1 MDEEIKELKEMVEE
15 TLELSKENN
24 AMLGR
29 LRRSQKNAQML
40 RGLYWVFAI
49 ALAFG
54 AYQYLSPYLKKIID
68 VYNTASSGITSITT
82 FGNNLK
88 TPSQN
93 SPQQ

>member
-1 MDEEIKELKEMVEE
+1 MDEEVKELREMVEE

-24 AMLGR
+24 VMLSR

-54 AYQYLSPYLKKIID
+54 AYQYLSPYLKKVID
-68 VYNTASSGITSITT
+68 MYNTASSGITSIKS
-82 FGNNLK
+82 FGDNFK
-88 TPSQN
+88 APTQN
-93 SPQQ
+93 PPQQ